1 MYPKKT
7 LSAAS
12 LLSECERKRC
22 RSLEARGCAKSES
35 EFSMG
40 TAATCPFPMSEQ
52 SARIHKTYPVNVP

>member
-12 LLSECERKRC
+12 LLSE
-22 RSLEARGCAKSES
+22 S

-40 TAATCPFPMSEQ
+40 TAATCPFQCLNRVHEVSNYISKYM
-52 SARIHKTYPVNVP
+52 HKVTIKHYDKLKSLFTN